1 MVYFFV
7 PETAKLPMEEIA
19 ELFGDTVVVHLRV
32 DSSGAVNGNG
42 TNAGGDSSQKLYTL
56 KHVENTN
63 A

>member
-1 MVYFFV
+1 
-7 PETAKLPMEEIA
+7 MEEIA